1 MILKVLDIF
10 FGLYGIIVVILLSI
24 YIRYWTSKVTAV
36 TVGEYWSVNKYRHFG
51 IYYSEYDI
59 MYNVN
64 GKGYS
69 KNKFARFKIYGHQ
82 RKIGKKIRV
91 RYNIKN
97 PRRVYWYN
105 MHAYVCVSVMCVLYT
120 FCMCLIW

>member
-1 MILKVLDIF
+1 MMFKIIDICF
-10 FGLYGIIVVILLSI
+10 ELYGIIVIVLLSI

-36 TVGEYWSVNKYRHFG
+36 TVGVYWSVDEYWHFG

-64 GKGYS
+64 GEEYS
-69 KNKFARFKIYGHQ
+69 KNKFAGLGRYWYWS
-82 RKIGKKIRV
+82 KIGKKIPV

-97 PRRVYWYN
+97 PSRVYWYN
-105 MHAYVCVSVMCVLYT
+105 MHAFICVYVMCVLYT
-120 FCMCLIW
+120 ICMYLIR